1 VPLYLFDLVNGNGL
15 TADTEGR
22 DLPDDAAARDEALKD
37 IRSILSEE
45 VLRGH
50 LDLDGRIEVRDRA
63 RALLFTVAFA
73 DAVLI
78 ERQSA

>member
-1 VPLYLFDLVNGNGL
+1 MPLYLFDLVNGNGL